1 MARRGRPYRAGVIS
15 SARPAALRWVL
26 LFVLAF
32 AVIGMHSL
40 IAEDPTH
47 ASGQPV
53 MAMAGGPRAVMST
66 EHRFSAGPLCC
77 PDDRALA
84 AEHRGHSS
92 GHGHDM
98 QHLCLAVLI
107 AAFALM
113 MGLLLWGRDPTV
125 FATGEPSPSVTR
137 AGRGPPRARR
147 TADLLS
153 LCVLR
158 L

>member
-1 MARRGRPYRAGVIS
+1 VIS

-26 LFVLAF
+26 LSVLAF
-32 AVIGMHSL
+32 GVIGMHSL
-40 IAEDPTH
+40 IAEDPAH
-47 ASGQPV
+47 ASGEPV
-53 MAMAGGPRAVMST
+53 AAMASEAGAGMST
-66 EHRFSAGPLCC
+66 EDRASIGPLCC
-77 PDDRALA
+77 LEDHALA

-113 MGLLLWGRDPTV
+113 MGLLLWRRGPTV
-125 FATGEPSPSVTR
+125 LTDGEPSPSVTR
-137 AGRGPPRARR
+137 TGRGPPLVRR
-147 TADLLS
+147 TCDLLSS

>member
-1 MARRGRPYRAGVIS
+1 
-15 SARPAALRWVL
+15 VL
-26 LFVLAF
+26 LSVLAF
-32 AVIGMHSL
+32 GVIGMHSL
-40 IAEDPTH
+40 IAEDPAH
-47 ASGQPV
+47 ASGEPV
-53 MAMAGGPRAVMST
+53 AAMASEAGAGEPVAAMASEAGAGMST
-66 EHRFSAGPLCC
+66 EDRASIGPLCC
-77 PDDRALA
+77 LEDHALA

-113 MGLLLWGRDPTV
+113 MGLLLWRRGPTV
-125 FATGEPSPSVTR
+125 LTDGEPSPSVTR
-137 AGRGPPRARR
+137 TGRGPPLVRR
-147 TADLLS
+147 TCDLLSS

>member
-1 MARRGRPYRAGVIS
+1 
-15 SARPAALRWVL
+15 VL
-26 LFVLAF
+26 LIVLAF

-47 ASGQPV
+47 APGEPV
-53 MAMAGGPRAVMST
+53 AAMASGPAAVMST
-66 EHRFSAGPLCC
+66 EDRAFVGPLCC
-77 PDDRALA
+77 SDDRALA

-107 AAFALM
+107 AAVALM
-113 MGLLLWGRDPTV
+113 MGWLLWRRDPTV
-125 FATGEPSPSVTR
+125 LANGEPSPSVTR
-137 AGRGPPRARR
+137 AGRGPPRVRR

-153 LCVLR
+153 SLCVLR